1 LGGDDTV
8 LVLVE
13 VGECLVGPP
22 IAVQRRI
29 VCQVQDMRYV
39 VVNVKLPDVSGQ
51 IAAAVV
57 RQVNDWGVP
66 WERVAVESGGQQA
79 HLIDTIERMAS
90 CHGKTR
96 RVNPAGPASERVVG
110 RNGETARDRIA
121 TRAAELVL
129 NLGELVGRGTVRKI
143 PEIILKQLQTRG
155 VILGEGR
162 TDIQD
167 KREWRRAY
175 GNKSPDEMDALSVVV
190 DALLERGRIK
200 LGEPLQ
206 KPAARAVM
214 PFDWMEKPARAGRA
228 GVLAR
233 RIRLA
238 LKK

>member
-1 LGGDDTV
+1 M
-8 LVLVE
+8 
-13 VGECLVGPP
+13 GPP

-214 PFDWMEKPARAGRA
+214 PFDWMDKPARSGRA

-233 RIRLA
+233 RIRQA